1 MVNRGQEVHCEAYI
15 EGAHCKIDSQE
26 CITPLLKSLDDEG
39 PAPLLALDQTCII
52 CEKYITDSTDRS
64 HNAKWD
70 DMHIQQNIL

>member
-1 MVNRGQEVHCEAYI
+1 MKHILKVRTA
-15 EGAHCKIDSQE
+15 KSTLRM
-26 CITPLLKSLDDEG
+26 CITPVLKSLDDEG